1 MDRKKCLTIILQNT
15 CKCKTG
21 EEEAGFPKKKPVNLI
36 KGKRFRSTKLRT
48 ALGHEMTISSESRT
62 LLHRDTIDEIIDV
75 RQRDLNHA
83 AVVFRK
89 KRPDFKAAP

>member
-1 MDRKKCLTIILQNT
+1 MKWQYLARV
-15 CKCKTG
+15 
-21 EEEAGFPKKKPVNLI
+21 AHF
-36 KGKRFRSTKLRT
+36 
-48 ALGHEMTISSESRT
+48 
-62 LLHRDTIDEIIDV
+62 LHRDTIDEIIDV